1 MISIIKHS
9 SKCKKLK
16 PNSDYSLYIN
26 DTLKLDFEHFRE
38 PEDLAQLLRDAAIA
52 VDLSNGIKPPTAIV
66 QKTKPKPLTMLERM
80 NRIQDLQEKQE
91 MDY

>member
-26 DTLKLDFEHFRE
+26 DTLKLEFDHFRE
-38 PEDLAQLLRDAAIA
+38 PEDLAQLLRDAADA
-52 VDLSNGIKPPTAIV
+52 VDLSNGITPAHL
-66 QKTKPKPLTMLERM
+66 KTLPKPKMSMMDRL
-80 NRIQDLQEKQE
+80 NGIQHHLEKQE
-91 MDY
+91 LDY

>member
-1 MISIIKHS
+1 MISIVKHS

-26 DTLKLDFEHFRE
+26 ETLKLDFEHFRE

-52 VDLSNGIKPPTAIV
+52 VDLSNGISPPSLKV
-66 QKTKPKPLTMLERM
+66 QKTPPKKLTMMERM
-80 NRIQDLQEKQE
+80 NGIKSHLEKQE